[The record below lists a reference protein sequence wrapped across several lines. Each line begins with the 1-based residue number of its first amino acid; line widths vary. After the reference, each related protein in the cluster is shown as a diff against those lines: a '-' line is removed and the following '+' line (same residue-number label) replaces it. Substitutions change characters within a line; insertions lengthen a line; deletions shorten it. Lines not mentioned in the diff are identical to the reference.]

1 MRIFFQLQLKIFYRQ
16 ISSYVAAVVIGFLN
30 ICMALA
36 LYISIKVVGGDN
48 ELIRTPE
55 INRIFRGFMI
65 FFAVASSFVISAF
78 AMQTLFYKYKSEG
91 IYYVMHSKPIKR
103 SKIYV
108 ATILAGL
115 VVLTSQTAII
125 SLGYFFGTM
134 ILPSMSWRAKILS
147 SLTFYLGCLL
157 IAIFSLG
164 IGAIVN
170 NYIQGKT
177 YQFAAAWV
185 PIIITLLFSFIATP
199 SATKANVVHT
209 IAPNQL
215 VTSVKEK
222 PTTDEIAELASRISN
237 PRNNRFEYA
246 IENKLDDETFSQT
259 VAETNRN
266 LYRGVY
272 WADPNTYFSSMFFL
286 TGRQDNRTNEFMYT
300 KKYEYTEANFQ
311 SQLKNKNLVFKT
323 VDVDENGNKVTNYYT
338 LSYNRALINE
348 LGSIKSNERSII
360 GNLIRNAGSLKIQE
374 SIRKAYVDIEN
385 NLLNKI
391 SALYDDPDFVINKEI
406 TTLTPLTLL
415 SILSK
420 MANDQKLF
428 EIIRDFTVDHVT
440 FPNDPQYDKETL
452 KKLSKTE
459 LEALSTNPIF
469 TNFILKYNLAK
480 QSALIY
486 LLVKLIQDKANGTLN
501 NFNYKNINKYLNRN
515 SSLSA
520 LKIVQLNN
528 NSVINF
534 GTREPLKWYYAL
546 LIWAVVCSA
555 SITTGAFIFKKGNL
569 Q

>member
-36 LYISIKVVGGDN
+36 LYISIKVVGGNN
-48 ELIRTPE
+48 ELIKTPE

-103 SKIYV
+103 SKIYI

-115 VVLTSQTAII
+115 IVLTSQTAII
-125 SLGYFFGTM
+125 SVGYFIGTM
-134 ILPSMSWRAKILS
+134 ILPSMTWKAKILS
-147 SLTFYLGCLL
+147 SLTFYLGCWL
-157 IAIFSLG
+157 IAVFSLALG
-164 IGAIVN
+164 SIVN
-170 NYIQGKT
+170 NYIQSKS

-199 SATKANVVHT
+199 PATKANVLHT

-215 VTSVKEK
+215 VTPVKEK
-222 PTTDEIAELASRISN
+222 PNEDEINQLAKRISD
-237 PRNNRFEYA
+237 PRNNTFEYS
-246 IENKLDDETFSQT
+246 IENKLDEETFSES
-259 VAETNRN
+259 VNESNRN

-286 TGRQDNRTNEFMYT
+286 TGREDNRTNEFMYT
-300 KKYEYTEANFQ
+300 KKYNYTEQNFQ
-311 SQLKNKNLVFKT
+311 TALKNKHLVFKT
-323 VDVDENGNKVTNYYT
+323 IDTDVNGNKVVNYYT
-338 LSYNRALINE
+338 LSYNRPLINE
-348 LGSIKSNERSII
+348 LGSIKSNERSLL
-360 GNLIRNAGSLKIQE
+360 GNYLKNAGTLKIREQ
-374 SIRKAYVDIEN
+374 IRKAYIDIEK
-385 NLLNKI
+385 NLLSKLN
-391 SALYDDPDFVINKEI
+391 SLYDDPNFVISKNI

-415 SILSK
+415 SNLAKIAADS
-420 MANDQKLF
+420 KLF
-428 EIIRDFTVDHVT
+428 EIIRDFTVDHTT

-452 KKLSKTE
+452 KKLTKSE
-459 LEALSTNPIF
+459 LESLSTNPTF
-469 TNFILKYNLAK
+469 SNFILKYNLAK
-480 QSALIY
+480 QSALLY

-501 NFNYKNINKYLNRN
+501 NFNYKTIDKYLSRN

-528 NSVINF
+528 NKVINF

-546 LIWAVVCSA
+546 LIWAFTCTA
-555 SITTGAFIFKKGNL
+555 LITVGAIIFKKGNL